1 MRGVKMSNCS
11 SYKVMV
17 LSVIFLIILGGC
29 SAQNFNL
36 KDLAKSDMD
45 EVADHHYKEIES
57 LLRELT
63 IKLYKRNPKYLNV
76 LHGNNNELRSIDFRL
91 KQIFDRPGK
100 SEISEISKYGTEAVE
115 LALDNNY
122 GGDRVLAFMAG
133 LTDMIKKSYGY
144 NTEFFIYTELKEQ
157 DLYLSAR
164 NLEIAFWRLTSY
176 RNLAGEPFI
185 LSNSRGSEIE
195 NLSYERIFGKMIAL
209 QDMLA
214 RISSGKNNRML
225 KTVVQNV
232 ATKAFF
238 PF

>member
-11 SYKVMV
+11 PYKVMV
-17 LSVIFLIILGGC
+17 LSVIFLLILGGC

-63 IKLYKRNPKYLNV
+63 IKLYKRNPKYLKV
-76 LHGNNNELRSIDFRL
+76 LHGYNNELRSIDFRL

-115 LALDNNY
+115 LALDKNY